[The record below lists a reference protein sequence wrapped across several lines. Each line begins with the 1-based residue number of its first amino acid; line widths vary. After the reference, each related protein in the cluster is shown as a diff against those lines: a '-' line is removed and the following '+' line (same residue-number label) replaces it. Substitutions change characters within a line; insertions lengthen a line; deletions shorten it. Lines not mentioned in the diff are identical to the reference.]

1 MVFFLIPSA
10 GAAVVNRRS
19 SLAAWAWRSWAALA
33 WRSWEGRELGRAGWG
48 GVLGGTWSD
57 RLGSEVWDFLFF
69 IFF

>member
-19 SLAAWAWRSWAALA
+19 SLAAWA